1 MSSGW
6 ICWRYENV
14 GEFVPFLLKV
24 GEIWHLNQLPFS
36 KLSFSP
42 MSFSRFTHL
51 HISPICIFC
60 FYPLLP
66 PVSSTC
72 RLLVNIVFIHFFF
85 PFHPHADLPTCRF
98 LFHFPV
104 SPTCRFH
111 LRQLLAVLTII
122 SGSNRHA
129 ETYGQSHT
137 HTHVIIMRNG
147 CAAAR
152 SVKGQHATR
161 TQ

>member
-1 MSSGW
+1 MKFDILS
-6 ICWRYENV
+6 N
-14 GEFVPFLLKV
+14 FLFASCRFHQCL
-24 GEIWHLNQLPFS
+24 F
-36 KLSFSP
+36 F
-42 MSFSRFTHL
+42 RFTHL
-51 HISPICIFC
+51 QISPTCRFC
-60 FYPLLP
+60 FYPPLS

-72 RLLVNIVFIHFFF
+72 RLLVNIVFTHFFF
-85 PFHPHADLPTCRF
+85 PFHPRADLPTCRF

-104 SPTCRFH
+104 SSTCRFH

-152 SVKGQHATR
+152 SVRGQHATR